1 MNKMIM
7 NQKLKGKNF
16 FFKKKEDRRDEP
28 NIKQT
33 MREDQN

>member
-16 FFKKKEDRRDEP
+16 KKEDKRDEP

-33 MREDQN
+33 MREDRN